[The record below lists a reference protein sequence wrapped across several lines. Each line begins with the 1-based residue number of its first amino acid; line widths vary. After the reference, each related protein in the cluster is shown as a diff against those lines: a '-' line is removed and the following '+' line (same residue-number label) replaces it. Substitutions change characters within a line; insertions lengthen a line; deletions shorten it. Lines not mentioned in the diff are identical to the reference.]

1 MVAYAYPNGRILVHD
16 YRIPTARANT
26 YTGRKRSAIK
36 QNAATLVLE
45 APHIIGLQEMQ
56 RFWTKIDEVMEVSIG
71 ESFEA
76 G

>member
-16 YRIPTARANT
+16 YRIPKARANT

-56 RFWTKIDEVMEVSIG
+56 RCWTKIDEVMEVSIG